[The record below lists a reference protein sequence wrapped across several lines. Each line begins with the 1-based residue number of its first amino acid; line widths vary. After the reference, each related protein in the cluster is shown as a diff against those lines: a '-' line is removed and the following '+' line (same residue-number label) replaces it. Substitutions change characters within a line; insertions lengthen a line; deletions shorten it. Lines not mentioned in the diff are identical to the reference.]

1 MFILILALN
10 VALQTMKERCL
21 HLQNRLIAVEEEN
34 MTLRLHPKSSP
45 GTSATNSIDKQQ
57 QQQQGATE
65 VKILREKVSELTRQ
79 KIQLT
84 EHIGMVAKEN
94 RQLWSRLSKLTK
106 DNPLLDEPAN
116 GETTNEEIKTVQ
128 ANQNLIRSKTFTQSS
143 PHPKLKERITVVP
156 QKDEMELED
165 VSLVNDFQDPNNLDN
180 KLFGF
185 GYLQEN
191 NSDNMEIVDAK
202 KCNEGLHEI
211 RKQLLKQQSDLK
223 VALTSCK
230 KFKGINYYIF

>member
-1 MFILILALN
+1 
-10 VALQTMKERCL
+10 MKERCL
-21 HLQNRLIAVEEEN
+21 HLQNRLIQVEDEN
-34 MTLRLHPKSSP
+34 MALRTHPKSSP
-45 GTSATNSIDKQQ
+45 GSSVINSIDKQQ
-57 QQQQGATE
+57 LAGATE

-106 DNPLLDEPAN
+106 DNPLLDDPMATEAAPE
-116 GETTNEEIKTVQ
+116 ETKAI

-156 QKDEMELED
+156 EREDPELED
-165 VSLVNDFQDPNNLDN
+165 VSLVNDYQNPNNLDS

-191 NSDNMEIVDAK
+191 SSDNMEIVDAK

-230 KFKGINYYIF
+230 KFKGHISINNL